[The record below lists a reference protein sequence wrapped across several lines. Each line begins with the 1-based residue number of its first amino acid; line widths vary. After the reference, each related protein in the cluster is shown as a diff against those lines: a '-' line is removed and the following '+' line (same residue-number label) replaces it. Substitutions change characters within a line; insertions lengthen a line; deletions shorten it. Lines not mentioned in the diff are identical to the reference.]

1 VRTLQPWQAPQE
13 RRIEA
18 SAASWWRSCPTGN
31 RAPCRRACPG
41 FYLISYRNFAPDNP
55 AKLDDRLLG
64 RSPESRH
71 VAVQADFIK
80 RRITIIRSLGRP
92 RAAG

>member
-1 VRTLQPWQAPQE
+1 VVEVVPD
-13 RRIEA
+13 
-18 SAASWWRSCPTGN
+18 GN

-92 RAAG
+92 GLLAESPRSPAKLKDLVRKASRE